1 MISGTR
7 LNIGRIVLRYRLLIG
22 VVLVLS
28 TAFMAYEASR
38 VTIGTRFVD
47 FFPQHAHNVELYRR
61 FHSYGGAQTLALMIQ
76 VKHGDIF
83 NYATLKRI
91 QDINNEVDRLPG
103 VNHQEVFSL
112 ASYRVAY
119 AEAVAG
125 GLDTKPYMYP
135 NVPASTADIK
145 ALRVHVF
152 AHREELTN
160 IISANYKN
168 TLVTASFNEEGLNY
182 KALFDDIQTI
192 VKKYQDSNT
201 RIYVAGEPIVRG
213 YGYHYLPA
221 IIAIFFCAIF
231 LMIVTLYWNL
241 GDYSSWW
248 APIVT
253 GTCSALWGLG
263 FVGLMRYN
271 FDPLMLVVPFIL
283 TARDM
288 SHGIQWQRRY
298 YYMLEQTHHRRI
310 ACVTTTNFMLPAGLL
325 AILADIA
332 GIVFISFSGITVLDD
347 IARAGTVWLAA
358 SLVMVFIFQP
368 IMMSYLPRPR
378 RKIREA
384 DQGAIANLLRPAG
397 DWLCRMPIT
406 PGPARTALLCGS
418 LVFLLAGIV
427 SGARAQVGYTHP
439 GTPLYRPGS
448 KVNQDIAAISKY
460 FPTDEAWVI
469 LNTPAYPDPQ
479 SVLGP
484 PTLRLADDLG
494 DYLLQDPRVLKVVS
508 FASQVIR
515 PFNQMFHYGHPKF
528 YANPRTTQI
537 AGNLWYLFLGG
548 TAPGEMEH
556 YIANT
561 QADNT
566 CIRIMMVN
574 HTYQTLA
581 EVETKLGAFV
591 QSRVAHNPAFSKVNV
606 LYMGGI
612 AGLYAAANK
621 VLFDLDFYNISFVL
635 ICVFLFCVISFRSI
649 VAGVL
654 FVFACVLANFG
665 AFIYLRLR
673 LIGLTIDTVPVI
685 SLGIGLGVD
694 YGIYV
699 VSRIWDEVKGG
710 MPLDEAI
717 PLAIRST
724 GGAVFMVACVMIGGI
739 IPWAFSPAMFHNN
752 MSILLA
758 VLMLLNAVAGVFVLP
773 AFIAWSRAGF
783 ICRFER
789 APDGRPQAAQLPSP
803 ERFGMDTFGRETFG
817 RNQSR

>member
-1 MISGTR
+1 VISGKG

-22 VVLVLS
+22 LVLILS

-47 FFPQHAHNVELYRR
+47 FFPQDAHNVQLYRR
-61 FHSYGGAQTLALMIQ
+61 FHSYGGAQTLALMIH
-76 VKHGDIF
+76 VNHGDIF
-83 NYATLKRI
+83 NFATLKKI
-91 QDINNEVDRLPG
+91 QDINNAVDRLPG

-125 GLDTKPYMYP
+125 GLDTRPYMYP
-135 NVPASTADIK
+135 KVPTSTAEIN

-152 AHREELTN
+152 AHREQLTN
-160 IISANYKN
+160 LISPDYKN

-182 KALFDDIQTI
+182 KELFDDIQTM
-192 VKKYQDSNT
+192 VRKYQDPNT
-201 RIYVAGEPIVRG
+201 EIYVAGEPVVRG
-213 YGYHYLPA
+213 YGYHYFPV
-221 IIAIFFCAIF
+221 IVAIFFCAIF

-248 APIVT
+248 VPIVT

-263 FVGLMRYN
+263 FVGLMGYN

-298 YYMLEQTHHRRI
+298 YYMLEQTHHRRV
-310 ACVTTTNFMLPAGLL
+310 ACVATTNFMLPAGLL

-368 IMMSYLPRPR
+368 IMMSYLPHPK
-378 RKIREA
+378 RKLHGA
-384 DQGAIANLLRPAG
+384 GQGRIARVLRPAA

-427 SGARAQVGYTHP
+427 SGVHAQVGYTHP

-469 LNTPAYPDPQ
+469 LETPAYPDPQ

-484 PTLRLADDLG
+484 GTLRMTDDLG
-494 DYLLQDPRVLKVVS
+494 DYLLQDPRVRQVIS
-508 FASQVIR
+508 FSSQVIR
-515 PFNQMFHYGHPKF
+515 PFNQMFHYGYPKY
-528 YANPRTTQI
+528 YANPRSTQV

-556 YIANT
+556 YIANA
-561 QADNT
+561 QASNS
-566 CIRIMMVN
+566 CIRIMLAN

-581 EVETKLGAFV
+581 DVEAKLSTFV
-591 QSRVAHNPAFSKVNV
+591 QSRVAHNPAFSKVHV

-673 LIGLTIDTVPVI
+673 QIGLTIDTVPVI

-710 MPLDEAI
+710 MSLEEAI

-758 VLMLLNAVAGVFVLP
+758 VLMLLNAIAGVFVLP
-773 AFIAWSRAGF
+773 AFIAWSRSGF

-789 APDGRPQAAQLPSP
+789 AAERLGPRVQLPS
-803 ERFGMDTFGRETFG
+803 FGAGPATPQDLIT
-817 RNQSR
+817 